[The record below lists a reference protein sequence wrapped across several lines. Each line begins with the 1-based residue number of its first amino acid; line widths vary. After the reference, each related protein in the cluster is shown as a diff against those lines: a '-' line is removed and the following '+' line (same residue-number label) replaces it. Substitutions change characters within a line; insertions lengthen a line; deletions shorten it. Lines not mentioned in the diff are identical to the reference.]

1 MVSRTENSIL
11 ANAAFSLYG
20 LLVGTTYGPPVAELR
35 LGAWGAALQQSWA
48 SLLVFGIVC
57 VGLVFSTVLA
67 LKVDTSNTA
76 DGNRLRFDYILKALG
91 LGVLVLLVFAY
102 LTKLNWLPRH
112 STVLLPPLAMAL
124 GYLVPALQSRK
135 RDARESPYRVG
146 RRTAGPQPRL
156 AEPLLQ

>member
-1 MVSRTENSIL
+1 MV
-11 ANAAFSLYG
+11 
-20 LLVGTTYGPPVAELR
+20 ELR
-35 LGAWGAALQQSWA
+35 LGAWGAALQQSWP

-76 DGNRLRFDYILKALG
+76 DGNRPRFDYILKALG
-91 LGVLVLLVFAY
+91 LGILVLLVFAY

-124 GYLVPALQSRK
+124 GYLVPA
-135 RDARESPYRVG
+135 PPV
-146 RRTAGPQPRL
+146 
-156 AEPLLQ
+156 AET